1 MKIKKQF
8 LAGALAV
15 VMAAAAVQPVMAA
28 DAKYCIALGADLKS
42 DERAAVLE
50 LLNVTE
56 DEVEQSSVTVT
67 NEEEHKYLDDYL
79 SSSVIG
85 SRALSSVYVRE
96 ADEGYGI
103 RVTTHNISYCTTG
116 MYENALATAGMKDA
130 TVVVA
135 GPFELSGTA
144 ALIGAVKA
152 YSEISGEPLKAEAVE
167 AATEELV
174 TTGEV
179 AETIGSEDAEALV
192 GAVKDA
198 IVAEG
203 ITDEEDIDKAIDD
216 AADQL
221 NITLSDEDKQKINE
235 LMQKIGD
242 LDLDVNQLKSQ
253 AKQLY
258 DKLGDMNINVSKEE
272 VQGFFAKI
280 LAWIKS
286 LFS

>member
-1 MKIKKQF
+1 MIRKKQL
-8 LAGALAV
+8 LAGILAGMLAV
-15 VMAAAAVQPVMAA
+15 TAAVPVMAA
-28 DAKYCIALGADLKS
+28 EQKYCVALGADLKAE
-42 DERAAVLE
+42 ERETVLK

-56 DEVEQSSVTVT
+56 DEVAASSVTVT

-79 SSSVIG
+79 SQSVIG

-96 ADEGYGI
+96 AGEGYGI
-103 RVTTHNISYCTTG
+103 QVTTHNIGYCTTG
-116 MYENALATAGMKDA
+116 MYQNALATAGMKDA

-179 AETIGSEDAEALV
+179 AEDIGSADAEALV

-203 ITDEEDIDKAIDD
+203 ITDEEGINQAIDE
-216 AADQL
+216 AADEL
-221 NITLSDEDKQKINE
+221 DISLSDEDRQKIND

-242 LDLDVNQLKSQ
+242 LDLDVDQLKSQ

-258 DKLGDMNINVSKEE
+258 DKLGDLNINVSKEE
-272 VQGFFAKI
+272 VQGFFAKL
-280 LAWIKS
+280 LAWIKQ

>member
-1 MKIKKQF
+1 MKIREQF
-8 LAGALAV
+8 LAGILALTMAV
-15 VMAAAAVQPVMAA
+15 TAAQPVLAA
-28 DAKYCIALGADLKS
+28 DARYCIALGADLKE
-42 DERAAVLE
+42 DERATVLE
-50 LLNVTE
+50 LLKVSE
-56 DEVEQSSVTVT
+56 DEVKQSSVTVT
-67 NEEEHKYLDDYL
+67 NEEEHEHLDDYL
-79 SSSVIG
+79 SQSVIG

-103 RVTTHNISYCTTG
+103 RVTSHNISYCTTG

-152 YSEISGEPLKAEAVE
+152 YSEISGEPLQAEAVE

-179 AETIGSEDAEALV
+179 AEEIGSDDAEALV
-192 GAVKDA
+192 GAVKDT

-221 NITLSDEDKQKINE
+221 GIDVSDADRQKINE

-242 LDLDVNQLKSQ
+242 LDLDVDQLKSQ

-258 DKLGDMNINVSKEE
+258 DKLGDLHIDVSKEE
-272 VQGFFAKI
+272 VQGFLAKI
-280 LAWIKS
+280 LAWIKG

>member
-1 MKIKKQF
+1 MKIRKQF
-8 LAGALAV
+8 LAGVLALT
-15 VMAAAAVQPVMAA
+15 MALTVVQPVMAA
-28 DAKYCIALGADLKS
+28 DAKYCIALGADLKAE
-42 DERAAVLE
+42 ERSTVLE

-56 DEVEQSSVTVT
+56 DEVEKSSVTVT

-79 SSSVIG
+79 SQSVIG

-130 TVVVA
+130 TVIVA

-179 AETIGSEDAEALV
+179 AEEIGSEDAEALI

-203 ITDEEDIDKAIDD
+203 ITDETDIDKAIDD

-242 LDLDVNQLKSQ
+242 LDLDIDQLKSQ